1 MASSPLHVPISLVP
15 CTVLR
20 VGLVG
25 SLPPPSG
32 GMANQ
37 TEQFVRWLSAEGV
50 DVELVRTNAPYQPSW
65 VARIP
70 WLRAGFRLIPYMVN
84 LWMAAGRVHVMHVK
98 ANSGWAWHLFVTP
111 AVLIARARAVP
122 FIISYHGG
130 GADAFFAQA
139 PGYVLKLLAQASVL
153 VTPSVFLQRVFAK
166 YGLCTEVIP
175 NVIDLARF
183 VPVARQSFGNS
194 PHVVVTRN
202 LEAIYDIPTAIRA
215 FLVVKQAFAGATMTI
230 AGSGAELANLRAL
243 VARLQLGESVHFSG
257 RLDNASMAALYAS
270 ADCVVNP
277 STVDNMPNSILEA
290 FASGVPVVSTN
301 AGGVS
306 DMLEDGVS
314 GMLVPVGDDVQLAE
328 QVLKVLHNPS
338 LAERLRKAGL
348 TEAEKY
354 SWTTVKS
361 QWLSLYPRALAR
373 QRNL

>member
-1 MASSPLHVPISLVP
+1 MEADTLHDQQGLASSTFP
-15 CTVLR
+15 R

-37 TEQFVRWLSAEGV
+37 TEQLIGLLTAEGV

-70 WLRAGFRLIPYMVN
+70 WLRAGFRLIPYVLH
-84 LWMAAGRVHVMHVK
+84 LWSAAGRVHVMHVK

-111 AVLIARARAVP
+111 AVLIARVRAVP

-130 GADAFFAQA
+130 GAEAFFAQA
-139 PGYVLKLLAQASVL
+139 PGYVLKLLTQAAIL

-166 YGLCTEVIP
+166 HGLCTEVIP
-175 NVIDLARF
+175 NVIDLTRF
-183 VPVARQSFGNS
+183 APTAPRSFGNS
-194 PHVVVTRN
+194 PHLIVTRN

-215 FLVVKQAFAGATMTI
+215 FSVVKKTFAGARMTI

-243 VARLQLGESVHFSG
+243 VAKLQLEASVHFPG
-257 RLDNASMAALYAS
+257 RIDNASIAALYAS
-270 ADCVVNP
+270 ADCAINP
-277 STVDNMPNSILEA
+277 SAVDNLPNSIIEA

-301 AGGVS
+301 AGGIP

-314 GMLVPVGDDVQLAE
+314 GFLAPVGDDVQIA
-328 QVLKVLHNPS
+328 QKVLQILHNPS
-338 LAERLRKAGL
+338 LANLLRKAGL
-348 TEAEKY
+348 AEAEKY

-361 QWLSLYPRALAR
+361 QWLDVYPRALAMEIKE
-373 QRNL
+373 